1 MSARARRRHARRMVI
16 PQDAQGQSALLAGL
30 LRRAHP
36 TYELYLYALVSGAVL
51 GLGYLLDSQAVLL
64 LGILIAP
71 LMTPWVGML
80 IGLIVGSVRFVFET
94 FMALL
99 ISAALIFLIGG
110 LTGFAA
116 RLFLPLTFD
125 SAFFHSRLWI
135 PELAALVLG
144 GILLVVSFVR
154 SESKPYLPSVILA
167 YGLFLPISAA
177 GFGLGSGVPGIWP
190 QAALVGIVH
199 LILVSVIGLLTL
211 FALKLRPDVGGALFS
226 GGALILM
233 IVALFFLM
241 MPGTGAALTQGGP
254 FANVPAGVTGTT
266 ESDLPLEPTT
276 LEPATFTPFVVQT
289 FTPPPVF
296 LDVTLPASETPTI
309 TLTFEPIPVL
319 ARIAAQPEAGL
330 NLRET
335 PSGKVIITLDNDEVV
350 EVLPETR
357 DVDGTMWAHVIAQV
371 NAKPREGWVVQL
383 YLLYETP
390 GGDFQPAPTI
400 TLTPAP

>member
-1 MSARARRRHARRMVI
+1 
-16 PQDAQGQSALLAGL
+16 
-30 LRRAHP
+30 
-36 TYELYLYALVSGAVL
+36 
-51 GLGYLLDSQAVLL
+51 
-64 LGILIAP
+64 
-71 LMTPWVGML
+71 
-80 IGLIVGSVRFVFET
+80 
-94 FMALL
+94 MALL
-99 ISAALIFLIGG
+99 ISAALIFLIGV

-135 PELAALVLG
+135 PELAALILG

-167 YGLFLPISAA
+167 YGIFLPVSAA

-190 QAALVGIVH
+190 QAALVGLVH
-199 LILVSVIGLLTL
+199 LIIVSVVGLLTL
-211 FALKLRPDVGGALFS
+211 FTLKLKPDVGGALFS

-233 IVALFFLM
+233 IVVLYFLM
-241 MPGTGAALTQGGP
+241 MPGSGASLTPGGSIASIPGDATVTSEAAVPVGSTAL
-254 FANVPAGVTGTT
+254 
-266 ESDLPLEPTT
+266 ES
-276 LEPATFTPFVVQT
+276 ATFTPFVVQT

-296 LDVTLPASETPTI
+296 LNITLPASETPTI
-309 TLTFEPIPVL
+309 TLTFEPTPVL

-335 PSGKVIITLDNDEVV
+335 PSGKVIITLDNDAVV

-357 DVDGTMWAHVIAQV
+357 DVDETIWAHVIAQV
-371 NAKPREGWVVQL
+371 NGKPREGWVVQL
-383 YLLYETP
+383 FLLYETP
-390 GGDFQPAPTI
+390 AGDFQPAPTV

>member
-1 MSARARRRHARRMVI
+1 MVI

-80 IGLIVGSVRFVFET
+80 VGLIVGSVRFVFET
-94 FMALL
+94 LMALL
-99 ISAALIFLIGG
+99 ISAALIFLIGS

-144 GILLVVSFVR
+144 GILLAVSFVR

-167 YGLFLPISAA
+167 YGIFLPISAA

-190 QAALVGIVH
+190 QAALVGLVH
-199 LILVSVIGLLTL
+199 LILVSLVGLLTL
-211 FALKLRPDVGGALFS
+211 LALKLRPDVGGALFS

-233 IVALFFLM
+233 VVALFFLM
-241 MPGTGAALTQGGP
+241 NPGSGAALTTGGP
-254 FANVPAGVTGTT
+254 FANVPVDATATAAAL
-266 ESDLPLEPTT
+266 LPVDSTAVEPS
-276 LEPATFTPFVVQT
+276 TFTPFVVQT

-296 LDVTLPASETPTI
+296 VDVTLPASETPTI
-309 TLTFEPIPVL
+309 TLTFEPTPVL

-350 EVLPETR
+350 EILPETR
-357 DVDGTMWAHVIAQV
+357 DVDGTTWAHVIAQV
-371 NAKPREGWVVQL
+371 SGKPREGWVVQL

-390 GGDFQPAPTI
+390 AGEFLPAPSA
-400 TLTPAP
+400 TPTPLP